1 MKDILEKIVD
11 YKKLEV
17 AGRKGKVTVAQLED
31 SVLFERTCIPMTH
44 YIKHGSK
51 SGIIAEYKRQS
62 PSKGIINDQSTV
74 QEVTNGYVKAG
85 VSGLSVLTDTKFFG
99 GLNEDLLAA
108 RAVNYAPILRKDFI
122 IDEYQI
128 IEAKAI
134 GADVILLIGECLNKE
149 EVGRLAAFAQSLGLQ
164 VLFELHGEEQV
175 DKITSDINLVG
186 INNRNLKTFEV
197 DLVHSIQLCRK
208 LPNDFV
214 KISESGISDPKTI
227 VELKRE
233 GFDGFLIGENFM
245 KTNNPGQA
253 AINFIQEINEL
264 ETASGFSPSY

>member
-11 YKKLEV
+11 HKKLEV
-17 AGRKGKVTVAQLED
+17 AGRKGRVPVSKLEEA
-31 SVLFERTCIPMTH
+31 VLFERSCIPMTH
-44 YIKHGSK
+44 YIVHESK

-62 PSKGIINDQSTV
+62 PSKGIINNHSTV
-74 QEVTNGYVKAG
+74 QEVTNGYIKAG
-85 VSGLSVLTDTKFFG
+85 ASGLSVLTDTNFFG
-99 GLNEDLLAA
+99 GLNEDLINA

-175 DKITSDINLVG
+175 DKITDDINLVG

-197 DLVHSIQLCRK
+197 DLAHSIKLCQT

-214 KISESGISDPKTI
+214 KISESGISDPQTI
-227 VELKRE
+227 VDLKKE

-245 KTNNPGQA
+245 KTDNPGQA
-253 AINFIQEINEL
+253 AIDFINKIIEL
-264 ETASGFSPSY
+264 EK